1 MDTMSGMLGAVGLLS
16 LPSLIFIVVLAVV
29 CLIVA
34 KQILK
39 VIGKLLEHSKI
50 DKSLHAF
57 IKAVA
62 KVLLYFLVVLIVA
75 DSIGVNVTS
84 LIAVLSVAG
93 LAVSLAVQGALSNVA
108 GGIVILTTKP
118 FGVGD
123 FVECGANSGVITE
136 IGLMSTKMLTGDNK
150 KIIIPNS
157 DISGARIINYSAE
170 GKRRVDLVFAAGY
183 DAPIET
189 VKKALGEAV
198 QNTNNVL
205 TDEEV
210 FIRLSAY
217 KDSSIEYTVR
227 VWCDNQNYWQVYF
240 DLLEEGKRA
249 FDRNC
254 VEMSYPHMNVHMQ
267 DK

>member
-1 MDTMSGMLGAVGLLS
+1 MNTMGAMFSTVGLLS

-29 CLIVA
+29 CWLVA

-75 DSIGVNVTS
+75 DSIGINVTS

-108 GGIVILTTKP
+108 GGLVILTTKP

-136 IGLMSTKMLTGDNK
+136 IGLMSTKMMTGDNK

-170 GKRRVDLVFAAGY
+170 GKRRVDLVFAASY
-183 DAPIET
+183 DAPLET

-198 QNTNNVL
+198 QSTNNVL
-205 TDEEV
+205 TDEDV

-249 FDRNC
+249 FDRNG